1 MAGNMKDFAT
11 GIVATAPSPADSGT
25 SLVLQTGEGAR
36 MPATPFYATAHPAS
50 EFPTLDN
57 AEKIQVTNVSTNTLT
72 IVRAQGDTTAK
83 NIEAGWR
90 ISNALFLDNIPDTFD
105 DLTDGTTNKAYT
117 STEKTKLAGIE
128 VAADVTDAQN
138 VGSSIHGSSAKTTP
152 VDADTLPLIDSAA
165 SNVLKKVTW
174 ANIKAT
180 LKTYFD
186 TLYQPIDA
194 TLTALAGL
202 ATGANKIPMSSGT
215 DTFTQLDF
223 KDEDTMSSNSDTAL
237 PSQQSVKAYVD
248 ARAKVTYTA
257 LPMFFAKRSSDLANG
272 SPGTTFTEV
281 PMNAEDLDVTSNFS
295 TSTGRFTPNVA
306 GWYSFSA
313 AVGLRSLG
321 DQLTEHVMIAKNGDT
336 AGSTWPR
343 FWSRTKQSGSG
354 EVQGVVSEVMFY
366 LNGSTDYVSVFVWN
380 SGGTTNI
387 TAAPNTWFTGRLVK
401 PD

>member
-11 GIVATAPSPADSGT
+11 GTVATAPSPATSGT

-36 MPATPFYATAHPAS
+36 MPATPFFATAHPPS
-50 EFPTLDN
+50 EFPTIDN
-57 AEKIQVTNVSTNTLT
+57 SEKIEVTNVTGNTLT
-72 IVRAQGDTTAK
+72 IVRAQTPTSAQA
-83 NIEAGWR
+83 IAVGWR
-90 ISNALFLDNIPDTFD
+90 ISNTLFLDNIPDTFD
-105 DLTDGTTNKAYT
+105 DLTDGATNKAYT
-117 STEKTKLAGIE
+117 NTEKTKLAGVE
-128 VAADVTDAQN
+128 AAADVTDAQN
-138 VGSSIHGSSAKTTP
+138 VGSSIHGATAKTTP
-152 VDADTLPLIDSAA
+152 VDADTMPLIDSAA

-223 KDEDTMSSNSDTAL
+223 RDEDTMSSNSDTSL

-248 ARAKVTYTA
+248 ARAKVAYTA
-257 LPMFFAKRSSDLANG
+257 MPVFLAKRSSDLANG

-281 PMNAEDLDVTSNFS
+281 PMNAGDLDNTGNFNTSN
-295 TSTGRFTPNVA
+295 GRFTPNVA
-306 GWYSFSA
+306 GWYSFSG
-313 AVGLRSLG
+313 AVGIASLG
-321 DQLTEHVMIAKNGDT
+321 DTGTMHTMIAKNGDT
-336 AGSTWPR
+336 SGATWPR
-343 FWSRTKQSGSG
+343 FWGRSKQSGSG
-354 EVQGVVSEVMFY
+354 EIQCGFSEAMFY

-380 SGGTTNI
+380 SGGTTNV
-387 TAAPNTWFTGRLVK
+387 TAAPNTWFSGRLVK